1 VKGKVAVVTGGA
13 QGIGLAVARE
23 LGQRGARLALADVDE
38 GALQSAVSELQQRDV
53 EVVGFRADV
62 RERTSVDETVDAVVG
77 GLGGVDILVNNAG
90 ITRDTLLLRMKD
102 EDWDAVL
109 AVNLRGAFLFTR
121 AVLKHMLKHRWGRI
135 VNVASVVGLM
145 GNPGQANYA
154 ASKGGLI
161 AFTKAVAKEVATRGI
176 TVNAVAPGFV
186 ETEMTSRLSEEVR
199 EAYLKAIPVRRFAVP
214 REVAAVVAFLVSD
227 EASYV
232 TGQILQVDGG
242 MLM

>member
-1 VKGKVAVVTGGA
+1 MKGKVAIVTGGA
-13 QGIGLAVARE
+13 QGIGLAIARE
-23 LGQRGARLALADVDE
+23 LGQKGACLALADVDE
-38 GALQSAVSELQQRDV
+38 GALQNAVSELRQRDI
-53 EVVGFRADV
+53 EVIGFRADV

-161 AFTKAVAKEVATRGI
+161 AFTKAVAREVATRGI

-199 EAYLKAIPVRRFAVP
+199 EAYLKAIPVGRFAVP